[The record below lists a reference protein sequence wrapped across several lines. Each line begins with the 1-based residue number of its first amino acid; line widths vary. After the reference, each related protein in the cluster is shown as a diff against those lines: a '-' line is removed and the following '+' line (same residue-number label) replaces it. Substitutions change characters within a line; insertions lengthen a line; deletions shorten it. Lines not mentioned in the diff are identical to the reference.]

1 MLFALEP
8 APPITSAFRLFQK
21 PLVDMKLGFA
31 LMRDSRVP
39 LRSKAFALLLGLAA
53 TGLVEFLE
61 IPVEGILAAMVPIL
75 GIAGD
80 LVIDGAEAIAGPL
93 LLANALLSFVA
104 PREIVDRIRSERATS
119 SKAKSPIIDLDPRP
133 SR

>member
-1 MLFALEP
+1 
-8 APPITSAFRLFQK
+8 
-21 PLVDMKLGFA
+21 
-31 LMRDSRVP
+31 
-39 LRSKAFALLLGLAA
+39 
-53 TGLVEFLE
+53 
-61 IPVEGILAAMVPIL
+61 
-75 GIAGD
+75 
-80 LVIDGAEAIAGPL
+80 L